1 MMGPCQC
8 TQTTLTIKFAPDAT
22 QRRSVIMATQQTPP
36 VLTELKLPPA
46 LKDTVNTALARG
58 RMMSV
63 AYVSPEGR
71 PELSFR
77 GSVQAYSDTQLA
89 IWVRNPE
96 GGILKAV
103 TSGHPHITLLYGEL
117 NAQSKAFVTFR
128 GRGRVDSSESTR
140 RKVYDDS
147 PEIER
152 NMDKERKGVA
162 LIIDLDSVDG
172 FFAGNALK
180 IFQVAGLADEKT
192 ELGSVCGQRPG
203 HVMTNKAGR
212 ACEEYLHG

>member
-1 MMGPCQC
+1 M
-8 TQTTLTIKFAPDAT
+8 T
-22 QRRSVIMATQQTPP
+22 TQQTPP
-36 VLTELKLPPA
+36 VLTELKLSPA
-46 LKDTVNTALARG
+46 LKQTINTALARG

-89 IWVRNPE
+89 IWIRNPV

-103 TSGHPHITLLYGEL
+103 TSGHPHISLLYGEL
-117 NAQSKAFVTFR
+117 DAQSKAFVSFQ
-128 GRGRVDSSESTR
+128 GRGRVDSSESVR

-147 PEIER
+147 PELER
-152 NMDKERKGVA
+152 NLDKDRKGVA

-172 FFAGNALK
+172 FFGGNALK
-180 IFQVAGLADEKT
+180 M
-192 ELGSVCGQRPG
+192 RP
-203 HVMTNKAGR
+203 
-212 ACEEYLHG
+212 

>member
-1 MMGPCQC
+1 
-8 TQTTLTIKFAPDAT
+8 
-22 QRRSVIMATQQTPP
+22 MANQHTPLE
-36 VLTELKLPPA
+36 LTELKLSSA
-46 LKDTVNTALARG
+46 LKETINTALARG

-89 IWVRNPE
+89 IWVRNPS
-96 GGILKAV
+96 GGILHAV

-117 NAQSKAFVTFR
+117 GAQSKAFVTFR
-128 GRGRVDSSESTR
+128 GRGRVDSSESVR

-147 PEIER
+147 PELER
-152 NMDKERKGVA
+152 NLDKDRKGVA

-172 FFAGNALK
+172 FFGGNVLK
-180 IFQVAGLADEKT
+180 M
-192 ELGSVCGQRPG
+192 RP
-203 HVMTNKAGR
+203 
-212 ACEEYLHG
+212 